1 MDLFRKFLRLRESF
15 TATFKRGLW
24 RRADGQL
31 SEDTLRVLMDLKAFC
46 GADQSSI
53 VVAKDGHIDTHATCY
68 AEGKRAVLL
77 RIQGYLNLT
86 DEQLLRLNLKEP
98 DDE

>member
-1 MDLFRKFLRLRESF
+1 MDLFRKFLNLRDAF
-15 TATFKRGLW
+15 RATFQAGRW
-24 RRADGQL
+24 RRPDGEL
-31 SEDTLRVLMDLKAFC
+31 SDDTVRVLQDLKAFC

-77 RIQGYLNLT
+77 RVLHYLNLT
-86 DEQLLRLNLKEP
+86 DEQLMKLRTI

>member
-1 MDLFRKFLRLRESF
+1 MDLFRKFFSLRTSF
-15 TATFKRGLW
+15 AATFRNGLW
-24 RRADGQL
+24 RRADGEL
-31 SEDTLRVLMDLKAFC
+31 SEDSLRVLNDLKAFC

-53 VVAKDGHIDTHATCY
+53 VVAKDGHIDTHATMY

-77 RIQGYLNLT
+77 RIQSYLNLT
-86 DEQLLRLNLKEP
+86 DEQLLKLRGVE